1 MISAPLLFCEY
12 NFISVAA
19 FAVAVCIRILY
30 TCFMSKAYKIF
41 FAVWLLHFCLLP
53 FAAEEADT
61 VTVLVEAAEPA
72 KNRYVLVV
80 GAYDWGPVADTVIMN
95 TGKTFSADAV
105 KAKDFE
111 VTRIFAPEEQARLGF
126 GFSKGE
132 RDVVDAYLSDSR
144 GNKVDGEGNHITL
157 KLSVEPEEPSG
168 NPFIK
173 AVFYT
178 GTLYGLKIE
187 NDKLGFTIKKR
198 SAAVCPEA
206 ARFTISGFT
215 SGDTDL
221 RYAFWTP
228 TNSDQSDKKIP
239 LIVWFHGIAEGGNN
253 PYMPILGTKAVN
265 LAGQKIQSYFENGA
279 AVLVPQAPT
288 AWLESTSAG
297 AGGTRLWVP
306 VDIEGT
312 AKNILKPFLK
322 TANALFK
329 TDLNVKSDKEN
340 PAASVS
346 YYSTAVK
353 ELIDECIAKHPYID
367 TDRIYVGGCS
377 AGGYMTLNMLLQYP
391 DFFAA
396 AFPVCE
402 AYPDRKIT
410 DSQLGELSKVPLW
423 FTRSKDDE
431 TIKMEKHDG
440 ATVARLRKL
449 HPEDLHYVVYDD
461 VRDLSGVYKDKEGNP
476 YRFDGHASWIYVL
489 NDDVEDEGVK
499 LFAWLAS
506 QRR

>member
-1 MISAPLLFCEY
+1 MFSVPSLFCVY
-12 NFISVAA
+12 VISVAA
-19 FAVAVCIRILY
+19 FAVAVHKTIVY
-30 TCFMSKAYKIF
+30 TCFMSKTNKIF
-41 FAVWLLHFCLLP
+41 IAVCLLHFCLFP
-53 FAAEEADT
+53 FAAEEADS

-105 KAKDFE
+105 RAKDFE
-111 VTRIFAPEEQARLGF
+111 VTRIFAPEEQARRGS

-144 GNKVDGEGNHITL
+144 GNKIEGEGNHITL
-157 KLSVEPEEPSG
+157 KLSVEPEESSG

-187 NDKLGFTIKKR
+187 NEKLGFTIKKR
-198 SAAVCPEA
+198 NAAVCPEA

-215 SGDTDL
+215 SGDTDMQ
-221 RYAFWTP
+221 YAFWTP

-312 AKNILKPFLK
+312 AKNILNPFLK
-322 TANALFK
+322 TANAFFK
-329 TDLNVKSDKEN
+329 TDLNVKSDKKN

-346 YYSTAVK
+346 YYSEAVK
-353 ELIDECIAKHPYID
+353 GLIDECIAKHPYID
-367 TDRIYVGGCS
+367 TNRIYVGGCS

-402 AYPDRKIT
+402 AYPDKKIT
-410 DSQLGELSKVPLW
+410 DSQLGELAKVPLW
-423 FTRSKDDE
+423 FTRAKDDD
-431 TIKMEKHDG
+431 TIKMEKYDG
-440 ATVARLRKL
+440 ATVSRLRKL
-449 HPEDLHYVVYDD
+449 HHKDLHYVVYDD
-461 VRDLSGVYKDKEGNP
+461 VRDLSGVYKDKKGNP

>member
-1 MISAPLLFCEY
+1 
-12 NFISVAA
+12 
-19 FAVAVCIRILY
+19 
-30 TCFMSKAYKIF
+30 
-41 FAVWLLHFCLLP
+41 
-53 FAAEEADT
+53 
-61 VTVLVEAAEPA
+61 
-72 KNRYVLVV
+72 
-80 GAYDWGPVADTVIMN
+80 
-95 TGKTFSADAV
+95 
-105 KAKDFE
+105 
-111 VTRIFAPEEQARLGF
+111 
-126 GFSKGE
+126 
-132 RDVVDAYLSDSR
+132 
-144 GNKVDGEGNHITL
+144 
-157 KLSVEPEEPSG
+157 
-168 NPFIK
+168 
-173 AVFYT
+173 
-178 GTLYGLKIE
+178 
-187 NDKLGFTIKKR
+187 
-198 SAAVCPEA
+198 
-206 ARFTISGFT
+206 
-215 SGDTDL
+215 
-221 RYAFWTP
+221 
-228 TNSDQSDKKIP
+228 
-239 LIVWFHGIAEGGNN
+239 
-253 PYMPILGTKAVN
+253 MPILGTKAVN

-322 TANALFK
+322 TANAFFK

-367 TDRIYVGGCS
+367 TDCIYVGGCS

-391 DFFAA
+391 GFFAA

-402 AYPDRKIT
+402 AYPDKKLT
-410 DSQLGELSKVPLW
+410 DSQLGELAKVPLW

-440 ATVARLRKL
+440 ATVSRLREL
-449 HPEDLHYVVYDD
+449 HPEDLHYVVYDS
-461 VRDLSGVYKDKEGNP
+461 VLDLSGAYKDKKGNP

-489 NDDVEDEGVK
+489 NDDVEDAGVK

>member
-1 MISAPLLFCEY
+1 
-12 NFISVAA
+12 
-19 FAVAVCIRILY
+19 
-30 TCFMSKAYKIF
+30 MSKADKIF
-41 FAVWLLHFCLLP
+41 FAICLLHFCLLP

-61 VTVLVEAAEPA
+61 VTVFMEAAEPA

-80 GAYDWGPVADTVIMN
+80 GAYDWGPVADTVILN

-111 VTRIFAPEEQARLGF
+111 VTKIFAPEEQARRGSGF
-126 GFSKGE
+126 LKGE

-144 GNKVDGEGNHITL
+144 GNKIEGEGNHITL
-157 KLSVEPEEPSG
+157 KLSVEPEESSG

-178 GTLYGLKIE
+178 GMLYGLKIE

-198 SAAVCPEA
+198 SAAVCSEA

-228 TNSDQSDKKIP
+228 ASSDQSDKKIP

-322 TANALFK
+322 TANAFFK

-402 AYPDRKIT
+402 AYPDKKIT
-410 DSQLGELSKVPLW
+410 DSQLGELAKVPLW
-423 FTRSKDDE
+423 FTRAKDDE

-440 ATVARLRKL
+440 ATVSRLRKL
-449 HPEDLHYVVYDD
+449 RPEDLHYVVYDS
-461 VRDLSGVYKDKEGNP
+461 VLDLSGAYKDKKGNP

-489 NDDVEDEGVK
+489 NDDVEDAGVK